1 MSPNYLLKCTTN
13 DAYVIK
19 TLIELLHHT
28 IKVACFQITPVGIS
42 LRMMDRNQQLLID
55 CVLKAENF
63 FMYHFSTKVEN
74 QCINIGINLNHFYR
88 MLKSIKKRDTLSL
101 YILEDNVNDL
111 GIEILP
117 KDHTRKTISLIK
129 IQSIENLE
137 IELPHRYTNS
147 ILVPSNEFSKMCKD
161 MISISSTIRVRS
173 KKYTIGFYSDVH
185 SIFSREVF
193 LGNTDNEINDDNE
206 FIFEDTFE
214 TEHISRILKISGLH
228 QNINLYYESQM
239 PFLIQSKV
247 GSLGYI
253 SLYLKSKNQIEEENY
268 LVDGSS

>member
-1 MSPNYLLKCTTN
+1 MSVDYLFKCTTN

-28 IKVACFQITPVGIS
+28 IKIACFQITPVGIS

-63 FMYHFSTKVEN
+63 SMFHFSTKVEN
-74 QCINIGINLNHFYR
+74 QCINIGINLSHFYR
-88 MLKSIKKRDTLSL
+88 MLKSIKKRDSLSL
-101 YILEDNVNDL
+101 YIQEDNINDL

-117 KDHTRKTISLIK
+117 KDHTRKTVSLIK
-129 IQSIENLE
+129 IQNIENLE
-137 IELPHRYTNS
+137 IELPHTYCNN

-193 LGNTDNEINDDNE
+193 LGNTNNGIPEDSE
-206 FIFEDTFE
+206 FIFEDIFE

-228 QNINLYYESQM
+228 QNINLYFEKDM
-239 PFLIQSKV
+239 PFLIHSKIGSV
-247 GSLGYI
+247 GHI
-253 SLYLKSKNQIEEENY
+253 SLYLKSKKQIEEENY
-268 LVDGSS
+268 MSQASL